1 MRIAPSPCKSKRR
14 HQESRMTD
22 DIEAAQTIWEA
33 DSTHPEKA
41 ELLRQALREVV
52 DPELGLNIIELG
64 LVRNAAIEGDHL
76 RVKMILTTP
85 FCPYGPALLDM
96 TRVKA
101 EEATGLQTR
110 VEMGMEMWDPS
121 MMEEGAGAD
130 WGLF

>member
-1 MRIAPSPCKSKRR
+1 
-14 HQESRMTD
+14 MTD
-22 DIEAAQTIWEA
+22 DIETAQTTWEA

-64 LVRNAAIEGDHL
+64 LVRDAAIEEDHL
-76 RVKMILTTP
+76 KVKMILTTP

-110 VEMGMEMWDPS
+110 VEMGMERWDPS
-121 MMEEGAGAD
+121 MMEEGTGAD